1 MTPTPRAEMGL
12 RPAPPSA
19 AAGLRMTLDSVVAIG
34 VLLIALLTFNV
45 PAGREYA
52 LLAVFVFSLM
62 FPSRPASRPER
73 AWTVVTRWLSL
84 LLLLFA
90 LGWASGTLT
99 AFDER
104 VVVAWA
110 LVTPAIL
117 VGIHKWLPA
126 LIAHVVARPGVQRT
140 AVIAGANETGRQLAE
155 RIAADRS
162 LGIRLA
168 GFFDDRDPSRLEG
181 VERKQVLGPINRLAA
196 FVKTGG
202 VDLIY
207 SALPLCTQPR
217 VLALLDD
224 LRDTTASV
232 YFVADMSAF
241 DPIQARV
248 SSVAGVP
255 VIAVCESPCAG
266 LAAVLKRASDLVIAT
281 LALLVLAPVLLLVA
295 VAVKLS
301 SPGPILFTQRRYG
314 LDGKEIVVYKF
325 RTMTCAEDG
334 DVIAQATRN
343 DPRKTR
349 LGAFLRMYS
358 LDELPQLVNVI
369 QGRMSLVGPRPHAVA
384 HNEMYRKIIR
394 GYMVRHKVKPGIT
407 GLAQV
412 RGLRGETDSIAK
424 MRARIECDLEYLRNW
439 SLALDIEILIKTLV
453 VVARRHNAW

>member
-1 MTPTPRAEMGL
+1 MTPVRAEMSL

-19 AAGLRMTLDSVVAIG
+19 AAGLRMTLDSLVAIG
-34 VLLIALLTFNV
+34 VLLIALVGFDV

-52 LLAVFVFSLM
+52 LLAVLVFSLM
-62 FPSRPASRPER
+62 FPSRPER
-73 AWTVVTRWLSL
+73 ARTIVTRWALMLAL
-84 LLLLFA
+84 LLA
-90 LGWASGTLT
+90 LGWASRTLT

-104 VVVAWA
+104 VVITWA
-110 LVTPAIL
+110 LATPAIL
-117 VGIHKWLPA
+117 VGVHKWLPA
-126 LIAHVVARPGVQRT
+126 VIAHMVARPGVQRT

-155 RIAADRS
+155 RIAADPS

-181 VERKQVLGPINRLAA
+181 VERTQLLGPINRLAA
-196 FVKTGG
+196 FVKKRR

-248 SSVAGVP
+248 ASVAGVP

-266 LAAVLKRASDLVIAT
+266 FAAVLKRAFD
-281 LALLVLAPVLLLVA
+281 LVLAVLALIVSAPLLLAVA

-301 SPGPILFTQRRYG
+301 SPGPVLFKQRRYG
-314 LDGKEIVVYKF
+314 LDGKEILVYKF
-325 RTMTCAEDG
+325 RTMTCTEDG
-334 DVIAQATRN
+334 DLIAQATRD

-349 LGAFLRMYS
+349 VGAFLRNYS

-412 RGLRGETDSIAK
+412 RGLRGETDSVAK
-424 MRARIECDLEYLRNW
+424 MRARIECDLEYLRSW
-439 SLALDIEILIKTLV
+439 SLALDAEILLKTIV